1 MLLFFNKPKFK
12 ITNKLMSNIAFQN
25 HIENIEKYHV
35 YENNIQFRG
44 YKIELKTFNTT
55 QYNDKHSDL
64 SKTI

>member
-1 MLLFFNKPKFK
+1 MLLFLKGPSS

-25 HIENIEKYHV
+25 HIENLEKYRV